1 MLNTE
6 HTLLLV
12 IDVQGKL
19 ADLAWRSERLRSN
32 IHVLIEGMKILGVP
46 MLATEQYPKG
56 LGPTVEEISGALGDA
71 PVIEKNS
78 FSCCGEF
85 NFEVKLNE
93 LHKTDILVCGI
104 ETHVCVYQ
112 TTRDLLDLGY
122 NVHLVTDAVSSRTE
136 DNWKLGIEKCKSL
149 GAKMTGTEMALFE
162 MLRKSGTEEFKAIS
176 KLVK

>member
-6 HTLLLV
+6 HTMLLV

-19 ADLAWRSERLRSN
+19 ADLAWRSESIQKN
-32 IHVLIEGMKILGVP
+32 IRILIEGMNVLGVP
-46 MLATEQYPKG
+46 VVATEQYPKG
-56 LGPTVEEISGALGDA
+56 LGPTVPAIADLFGNA
-71 PVIEKNS
+71 PVIEKSS

-85 NFEVKLNE
+85 AFEKKMLE
-93 LHKTDILVCGI
+93 MHKTDVIVCGI

-112 TTRDLLDLGY
+112 TTRDLLGLGY

-136 DNWKLGIEKCKSL
+136 ENWRLGVDACSAL
-149 GAKMTGTEMALFE
+149 GARKTGTEMVLFE
-162 MLRKSGTEEFKAIS
+162 LLQQSGTGQFKAIS

>member
-1 MLNTE
+1 MLHTE

-56 LGPTVEEISGALGDA
+56 LGPTVEEIAGALGDA
-71 PVIEKNS
+71 PVIGKNS

-85 NFEVKLNE
+85 KFEVKLNE

>member
-1 MLNTE
+1 MLNIDN
-6 HTLLLV
+6 TLLLV

-19 ADLAWRSERLRSN
+19 ADLVWRSERLRDN
-32 IHVLIEGMKILGVP
+32 IRILIEGMRILEVP

-56 LGPTVEEISGALGDA
+56 LGHTVEPIAAALGDA
-71 PVIEKNS
+71 PVIEKDS

-85 NFEVKLNE
+85 NFEIKLNE
-93 LHKTDILVCGI
+93 LHKTDIMVCGI

-112 TTRDLLDLGY
+112 TTRDLLNLGY

-136 DNWKLGIEKCKSL
+136 DNWKLGIEKCKTL
-149 GAKMTGTEMALFE
+149 GAKMTGMEMALFE
-162 MLRKSGTEEFKAIS
+162 MLRKSGTDEFKAIS

>member
-1 MLNTE
+1 MLTTA

-19 ADLAWRSERLRSN
+19 ADLVWRPEQVQKN
-32 IHVLIEGMKILGVP
+32 IGVLIDGMKVLGIPVI
-46 MLATEQYPKG
+46 ATEQYPKG
-56 LGPTVEEISGALGDA
+56 LGSTIPPIADRLGDA
-71 PVIEKNS
+71 PVIEKSS

-85 NFEVKLNE
+85 NFETKLAE
-93 LHKTDILVCGI
+93 LHKTDVVVCGI

-112 TTRDLLDLGY
+112 TTRDLLALGY

-136 DNWKLGIEKCKSL
+136 ENWQLGVSVCSSL
-149 GAKMTGTEMALFE
+149 GAKPTSTEMVLFE
-162 MLRKSGTEEFKAIS
+162 LLKESGTERFKAIS

>member
-32 IHVLIEGMKILGVP
+32 IRVLIEGMKILGVP

-56 LGPTVEEISGALGDA
+56 LGPTVEAIAGALGDA

-85 NFEVKLNE
+85 NFELKLNE
-93 LHKTDILVCGI
+93 LHKTDIIVCGI

-112 TTRDLLDLGY
+112 TARDLLDLGY

-162 MLRKSGTEEFKAIS
+162 MLRKSGTEEFKAVS

>member
-6 HTLLLV
+6 HSLLLV

-19 ADLAWRSERLRSN
+19 ADLVWRSERLRDN
-32 IHVLIEGMKILGVP
+32 IRILIEGMRVLGVP
-46 MLATEQYPKG
+46 MVATEQYPRG
-56 LGPTVEEISGALGDA
+56 LGPTVEPIARALGDA

-85 NFEVKLNE
+85 AFEVKLNE
-93 LHKTDILVCGI
+93 LHKTDIIVCGI

-136 DNWKLGIEKCKSL
+136 DNWKLGMEKCKTL
-149 GAKMTGTEMALFE
+149 GAKMTGTEMVLFE

>member
-1 MLNTE
+1 MLTTA
-6 HTLLLV
+6 HSMLLV

-19 ADLAWRSERLRSN
+19 ADLAWRSEQIQKN
-32 IHVLIEGMKILGVP
+32 IRILIEGMKALDMPIV
-46 MLATEQYPKG
+46 ATEQYPKG
-56 LGPTVEEISGALGDA
+56 LGPTAPAIAELLGDS

-85 NFEVKLNE
+85 AFETKLAE
-93 LHKTDILVCGI
+93 LHKTDIIVCGI

-112 TTRDLLDLGY
+112 TTRDLLAMGY

-136 DNWKLGIEKCKSL
+136 ENWKLGVSVCSSL
-149 GAKMTGTEMALFE
+149 GAKATSTEMVLFE
-162 MLRKSGTEEFKAIS
+162 LLKESGTERFKAIS